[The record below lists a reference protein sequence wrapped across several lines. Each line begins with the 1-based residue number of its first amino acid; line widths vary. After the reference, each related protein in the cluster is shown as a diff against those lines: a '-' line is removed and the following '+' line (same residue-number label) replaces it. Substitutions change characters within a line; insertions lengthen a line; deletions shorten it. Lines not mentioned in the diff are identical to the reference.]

1 MKIKPLADVTDFQ
14 RNELC
19 RHNSKSGRN
28 YAKAKLIEKKGVELL
43 KKTNITALV
52 FLFMLVIS
60 FLLPVE
66 QAKAAATLEVQAKV
80 GITGKAKYQ
89 SLVPLQVTVKN
100 NGADFSGDMA
110 INASSSYAAASA
122 LVLPIDIAAGEEK
135 TFDFYLDGL
144 ADYSDADLFAFYE
157 GSIEKGKKVDYK
169 GTKRIQGNFLD
180 PSSVFIY
187 TLTDKSDRLSAF
199 LRLSQFAAQNNVE
212 VFNLKQIKNFTLPE
226 DAQGFAMANII
237 VIDEIAIADL
247 SEKQQQALFKWVQDG
262 GTLLVGAGDQV
273 NATAGIFKDYLPLT
287 LSQQLTTVSADS
299 LSKISGGGIF
309 SQPISVFAA
318 TGNEGSSPILTD
330 NNTLLAS
337 KKKIGSGEIIQT
349 AFSLGDQ
356 PLASMDGY
364 ATLAAKL
371 LDIQSL
377 SQQGMMGR
385 GQSTMD
391 RLSYELND
399 VNEIFPSFEVSV
411 SYMLIV
417 IILYILII
425 GPILYFILKRI
436 DKREQAWWIIPIMS
450 VALSIVLF
458 IFGAKDRIVQPQI
471 QQSAFFKVNEDSS
484 LNGYYVES
492 LLTNRSGN
500 FVVNADKDT
509 SAFALR
515 RNNGFTGTSGN
526 LHESS
531 YIKENTNGSTLTLRD
546 LNYWSVQSFA
556 GKTSAQNIG
565 KMDIDITLKNEKLT
579 GTIKNNFP
587 FALKDITLISGIK
600 EVKLGDIEANG
611 TLKVDKELTATVLQ
625 KPSTFTSYNYNY
637 PSKKE
642 EVNPLRIERM
652 QTLALPLVENDK
664 RPVITAWAEQAIAG
678 VELETSAK
686 MSPIS
691 YFIQPFDGKVELSGP
706 FTMKR
711 NNFSYSV
718 NPQSANAY
726 YDKIDE
732 QLNNWYMS
740 DGLYEVS
747 IAMPDNFMNSV
758 QTLNELTVSNKDV
771 KRMQLSIWNNET
783 KNYEPLVDT
792 KQVFTDNISKYF
804 NENGELLMEIKFGP
818 DQTGEQTKLPDVEL
832 KGVAK

>member
-1 MKIKPLADVTDFQ
+1 M
-14 RNELC
+14 
-19 RHNSKSGRN
+19 
-28 YAKAKLIEKKGVELL
+28 

-89 SLVPLQVTVKN
+89 SIVPLQVTVKN

-110 INASSSYAAASA
+110 INASSSYVAASA

-135 TFDFYLDGL
+135 TFNFYLDGL

-157 GSIEKGKKVDYK
+157 GSIEKGKKVEYK

-199 LRLSQFAAQNNVE
+199 LRLSQFATQNNVE
-212 VFNLKQIKNFTLPE
+212 VFNLKQIKDFTLPE
-226 DAQGFAMANII
+226 DVQGFAMANII

-247 SEKQQQALFKWVQDG
+247 SDKQQQALFKWVQDG
-262 GTLLVGAGDQV
+262 GTLLVGAGGQV
-273 NATAGIFKDYLPLT
+273 NATAGIFKDHLPLT

-309 SQPISVFAA
+309 SQPISAFSA

-330 NNTLLAS
+330 NKTLLAS

-356 PLASMDGY
+356 PLASMEGY
-364 ATLAAKL
+364 AALVAKL

-377 SQQGMMGR
+377 SQHGMIGR
-385 GQSTMD
+385 GQSIMD
-391 RLSYELND
+391 QLAYELND
-399 VNEIFPSFEVSV
+399 VNELFPSFEVSF

-425 GPILYFILKRI
+425 GPILYFILKKI
-436 DKREQAWWIIPIMS
+436 DKREQAWWVIPIMS

-515 RNNGFTGTSGN
+515 RNNSFTGASGN
-526 LHESS
+526 LHEAS
-531 YIKENTNGSTLTLRD
+531 YIKENANGSTLTLRD

-611 TLKVDKELTATVLQ
+611 TLKVDKEFTATVLQ
-625 KPSTFTSYNYNY
+625 KPSTFSSYNFNY
-637 PSKKE
+637 PAKKE
-642 EVNPLRIERM
+642 EVDPLRVERM

-664 RPVITAWAEQAIAG
+664 KPVITAWAEQAIAG

-691 YFIQPFDGKVELSGP
+691 YFIQPFEGKVELSGP

-747 IAMPDNFMNSV
+747 IAIPENFMSSV

-804 NENGELLMEIKFGP
+804 NENGELLIEIKFGP

>member
-1 MKIKPLADVTDFQ
+1 M
-14 RNELC
+14 
-19 RHNSKSGRN
+19 
-28 YAKAKLIEKKGVELL
+28 
-43 KKTNITALV
+43 KKTNITALA

-747 IAMPDNFMNSV
+747 IAMPDYFMSSV

-783 KNYEPLVDT
+783 KNYESLVDT
-792 KQVFTDNISKYF
+792 KQVFTENISKYF